1 MRKTCAWRGATSL
14 KIITSPNVGLV
25 NVENMKLCPSLLMLL
40 CLLRHGLMGEV
51 SPENATL
58 LSSLPLNGTSTPYQV
73 AQDCNLSLETR
84 QALGGAI
91 AQLGLK
97 LLANLQPGPE
107 QPNVVLSPLSIS
119 LALSQLALGA
129 RNETKER
136 LLGALHAELLSDYY
150 EVLSCL
156 QDQLI
161 VKAIKVASRIY
172 LKPGFDLKKDFL
184 EKSLQLFRSEPTP
197 LTSVDEVNQWVEEA
211 TDDHIK
217 NFLSVLPP
225 NVVLMLVNAVHFKG
239 EWKSRFDARITT
251 KDLFYIDRQTSVK
264 VDMMMG
270 SKYPLS
276 MFVDGEQGIQVAR
289 FPFQGNVSFL
299 VVMPM
304 PSQNLAR
311 AATNLNISDLYRR
324 LPSEIPMLVKLP
336 KFKLEYKQDLQ
347 QALTSM
353 GLGTLFSGP
362 DLSGVAEGPLVVSGV
377 QHASSIELNEE
388 GAVAS
393 AATSVTLVR
402 TIPIFAVNMPFIF
415 AVVDDVSHTPL
426 FLGVVTN
433 PNPRA
438 TVKLSDDP
446 ETLGILNSNMPSDM
460 PQNDH
465 PYSDNMLHDDSQ

>member
-1 MRKTCAWRGATSL
+1 
-14 KIITSPNVGLV
+14 V
-25 NVENMKLCPSLLMLL
+25 NVENMKLSPSLLMLL
-40 CLLRHGLMGEV
+40 CLLGHGLMGEV
-51 SPENATL
+51 SPENTTL
-58 LSSLPLNGTSTPYQV
+58 VSSLPLNGTSTPHQV
-73 AQDCNLSLETR
+73 IKDCNLSLGTR

-97 LLANLQPGPE
+97 LLENLQPGPE

-136 LLGALHAELLSDYY
+136 LLGALHADLLSDYY

-156 QDQLI
+156 QEQLI

-172 LKPGFDLKKDFL
+172 LKPG
-184 EKSLQLFRSEPTP
+184 
-197 LTSVDEVNQWVEEA
+197 
-211 TDDHIK
+211 
-217 NFLSVLPP
+217 
-225 NVVLMLVNAVHFKG
+225 
-239 EWKSRFDARITT
+239 EWKSRFDARFTT
-251 KDLFYIDRQTSVK
+251 KDLFYIDRQASVK

-276 MFVDGEQGIQVAR
+276 MFVDGKQGIQVAR

-304 PSQNLAR
+304 PSQNLSR
-311 AATNLNISDLYRR
+311 AAANLNISDLYRQ

-362 DLSGVAEGPLVVSGV
+362 DLSGIAEGPLVVSGV

-388 GAVAS
+388 GAEAS

-426 FLGVVTN
+426 FLGAVTN
-433 PNPRA
+433 PNPGA
-438 TVKLSDDP
+438 TAELSDDP
-446 ETLGILNSNMPSDM
+446 ETFGFLSSNMPSDT

-465 PYSDNMLHDDSQ
+465 PYWDNMLHDESH

>member
-1 MRKTCAWRGATSL
+1 
-14 KIITSPNVGLV
+14 
-25 NVENMKLCPSLLMLL
+25 MKLLPSLLMLF
-40 CLLRHGLMGEV
+40 CLLRHGPMGEV
-51 SPENATL
+51 SAVSPENTTL
-58 LSSLPLNGTSTPYQV
+58 VSSLQNSTRTPFQV
-73 AQDCNLSLETR
+73 TEECNLSLETQ
-84 QALGGAI
+84 QAVGGAI

-97 LLANLQPGPE
+97 LLENLQPGPD

-129 RNETKER
+129 RNETEEQ
-136 LLGALHAELLSDYY
+136 LLGALHADLLSDYY
-150 EVLSCL
+150 KTLSCL
-156 QDQLI
+156 QEQLI

-184 EKSLQLFRSEPTP
+184 ERSLHLFRSAPTP
-197 LTSVDEVNQWVEEA
+197 LTSVEEVNQWVEEA

-217 NFLSVLPP
+217 NFLSILPP
-225 NVVLMLVNAVHFKG
+225 SVVLMLINAVHFKG
-239 EWKSRFDARITT
+239 EWKSRFDARFTA

-299 VVMPM
+299 VVMPLS
-304 PSQNLAR
+304 SQNLSR
-311 AATNLNISDLYRR
+311 AAANLNIADLYRR
-324 LPSEIPMLVKLP
+324 LPSEKPMLVKLP
-336 KFKLEYKQDLQ
+336 KFKLEYNQDLQ
-347 QALTSM
+347 QALTNM

-362 DLSGVAEGPLVVSGV
+362 DLSGIAVGPLVVSGV

-388 GAVAS
+388 GAEAS

-415 AVVDDVSHTPL
+415 AIVDDVSHTPL
-426 FLGVVTN
+426 FLGTVTN
-433 PNPRA
+433 PNPGA
-438 TVKLSDDP
+438 TAELSDDP
-446 ETLGILNSNMPSDM
+446 EILGLLSSNMPSDK
-460 PQNDH
+460 PQNDD
-465 PYSDNMLHDDSQ
+465 PYWDNMLHDESQ